1 MKTIFL
7 LVFLMGYV
15 LTPGTL
21 NAKSYS
27 FSSYLPKVEKQGDN
41 LYIQINTLKPEKDF
55 YIYYR
60 AKGLKHFQVR
70 KMNTD
75 KEGSVYYHLSTE
87 TLYGKDIEYFIVE
100 NRENRSDSISPVFT
114 IAEFTDK
121 ESPDIYFLDAGP
133 PTADGSSKDPLFFR
147 LGASLSSS
155 TRIHD
160 DSDFPGQ
167 KFDANGN
174 IRVYKNIYN
183 EKYQFDFDTNFT
195 YTHNPSEEESKVNL
209 SSMKVAFKKG
219 AHSVEAGDLSINST
233 EFTTSYLTRRGL
245 FYQMDG
251 KTLYL
256 SSFFTNSQQKTGFD
270 GFGIPPSEAYIF
282 GASAGV
288 NVGTTFKVR
297 GLFMTGKDNL
307 DSKTVTS
314 TEDVFREGSLYSVW
328 GELNLF
334 QNRLVLKGEFSRSTF
349 GKAEEKDKLEKESD
363 TAWWAGGDFNYGV
376 VTAHVD
382 YKKIGGKFN
391 SIANLFLENDWEGLA
406 GNIGLTIKSFSLN
419 VRYTDRTTNLTSVVQ
434 PMLHTKNA
442 AADFSWLVANHVQLG
457 AEFSLDN
464 LDYDE
469 SSGMQTGSE
478 DMDTIRYAGTLGYI
492 AGSNGITLKLGK
504 TESKTFTS
512 NIDAAVAINLRFGNF
527 LTLNP
532 TFSYQNTE
540 NFIDN
545 STSKIYNAYL
555 NGELTFIPELFSLS
569 VSSSWTKTDNTYTDS
584 TVLSAGGNLNFY
596 MAKIFNHKVQPTIS
610 LRGKYEEFKNGD
622 TKTDNVTL
630 YLQADISF

>member
-1 MKTIFL
+1 
-7 LVFLMGYV
+7 MGYV

-27 FSSYLPKVEKQGDN
+27 FSSYLPKVEKQGEN
-41 LYIQINTLKPEKDF
+41 LYIQINTLKPGKDF

-60 AKGLKHFQVR
+60 IKGLKHFQVR

-75 KEGSVYYHLSTE
+75 KLGSVYYHLSTG

-100 NRENRSDSISPVFT
+100 NRENKSDSISPVFT
-114 IAEFTDK
+114 IGEFTDK

-133 PTADGSSKDPLFFR
+133 PAADGSSKDPLFFR

-160 DSDFPGQ
+160 DSEFPG
-167 KFDANGN
+167 KKVDANGN

-195 YTHNPSEEESKVNL
+195 YTHDPGEEESKVNL

-219 AHSVEAGDLSINST
+219 AHSVEAGDLSISST

-270 GFGIPPSEAYIF
+270 GFGIPPSQAYIF
-282 GASAGV
+282 GATAGV
-288 NVGTTFKVR
+288 NMGTIFKVR

-307 DSKTVTS
+307 DSKTVAS

-334 QNRLVLKGEFSRSTF
+334 QNHLVLKGEFSRSTF

-527 LTLNP
+527 LSLNP
-532 TFSYQNTE
+532 NLSYQNTE

-555 NGELTFIPELFSLS
+555 SGELTFIPELFSLS
-569 VSSSWTKTDNTYTDS
+569 VSSSWTKTDNTHTDS

-596 MAKIFNHKVQPTIS
+596 MAKIFNQKVQPTIS

-622 TKTDNVTL
+622 SKTDNVTL